1 MRKPLTL
8 SPVDALVI
16 FQAERP
22 WPAPRWWRI
31 VRRLFPREF
40 RHVLVLFYDPDG
52 DAWCVLDPVYG
63 GIQARALCARRLTL
77 QALLAQYPAT
87 HWALVPR
94 DRHLMPRIVRGPVT
108 CVSVVKAV
116 LGLGGR
122 SWTPY
127 QLWRQVTALPGVE
140 RGAVEGA
147 PQAQASGGSQAA

>member
-1 MRKPLTL
+1 
-8 SPVDALVI
+8 LVI

-31 VRRLFPREF
+31 ARRFIHPQF

-63 GIQARALCARRLTL
+63 GIQARALSARRLTL

-94 DRHLMPRIVRGPVT
+94 DRHQCPSLVRGPLT

-127 QLWRQVTALPGVE
+127 QLWR
-140 RGAVEGA
+140 
-147 PQAQASGGSQAA
+147 